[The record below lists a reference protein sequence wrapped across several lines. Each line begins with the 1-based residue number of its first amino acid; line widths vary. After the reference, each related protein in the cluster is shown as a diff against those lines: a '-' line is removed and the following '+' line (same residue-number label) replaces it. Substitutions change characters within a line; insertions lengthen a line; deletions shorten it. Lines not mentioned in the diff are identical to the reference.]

1 MGSQRVRHNSATEQ
15 WQLNKVFTGSRWQ
28 EKGLNEV
35 CRDHGFENEG
45 TVRMEEIVVTSTPSS
60 LLQWA
65 RCHKQKIP
73 TTTRTQT
80 ERGGDRSQKPG
91 SAKHVPW
98 GHALAFSSKIFN
110 GEKIY
115 MPHNSLV
122 NVNYSKVLAHSQ
134 GAIII
139 TIQEGN
145 TNQKETLTQKQS
157 LFISPQVSTHTPLP
171 SKA

>member
-1 MGSQRVRHNSATEQ
+1 MGSLS
-15 WQLNKVFTGSRWQ
+15 
-28 EKGLNEV
+28 
-35 CRDHGFENEG
+35 
-45 TVRMEEIVVTSTPSS
+45 
-60 LLQWA
+60 
-65 RCHKQKIP
+65 
-73 TTTRTQT
+73 QT
-80 ERGGDRSQKPG
+80 ENPHNHQDPDRERRQKPG